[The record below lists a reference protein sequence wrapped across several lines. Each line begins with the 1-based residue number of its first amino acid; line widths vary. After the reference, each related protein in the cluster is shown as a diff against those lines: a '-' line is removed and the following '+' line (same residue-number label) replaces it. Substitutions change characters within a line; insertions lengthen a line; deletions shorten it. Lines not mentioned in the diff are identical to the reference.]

1 MAFVST
7 AASIC
12 ISISSGSLCPPAAK
26 SLMPLSGIGLCEAE
40 SITPRSALASAV
52 RNATAGVGS
61 TPTRTTLAPALVSPA
76 TTAASS
82 ISPLARVSRPT
93 TASGGWL
100 RSVSASVCAAA
111 TASASANSG
120 VRSAFAR
127 PRTPSVPNNRPIPA
141 NLR

>member
-1 MAFVST
+1 M
-7 AASIC
+7 
-12 ISISSGSLCPPAAK
+12 PPAAN
-26 SLMPLSGIGLCEAE
+26 SLIPLSGIGLCEAD

-61 TPTRTTLAPALVSPA
+61 TPTLITVAPALVRPA

-93 TASGGWL
+93 TASGARP
-100 RSVSASVCAAA
+100 RSDSARVWAAA
-111 TASASANSG
+111 TATESANSG

-127 PRTPSVPNNRPIPA
+127 PRTPSVPNNRPIPT